1 MSKFNLNRENTILLV
16 IDIQDRLVP
25 VMEYKDQVIQN
36 TKVLLEGA
44 RQMNIP
50 VIVTEQYP
58 KGLGNTVEDI
68 NKDLGDAQVFSKNSF
83 TAYIDEVKSALKD
96 IGRKKII
103 IVGMETHICVYQ
115 TTRDLISDGYD
126 VHIVR
131 DAMASRTKENFL
143 SGLDLMENMGAVI
156 SNTETIVFDLL
167 KKAGTPEFKIMSK
180 LIK

>member
-1 MSKFNLNRENTILLV
+1 MSKFDLNRENAILLV

-25 VMEYKDQVIQN
+25 VMKNKDQVIQN

-44 RQMNIP
+44 RQMDIP

-68 NKDLGDAQVFSKNSF
+68 KKDLGDAQVFSKNSF

-143 SGLDLMENMGAVI
+143 NGLDLMKNIGAVI

>member
-1 MSKFNLNRENTILLV
+1 MSKFDLNRENAILLV

-44 RQMNIP
+44 RQMDIP

-68 NKDLGDAQVFSKNSF
+68 RKDLGDAQVFSKNSF

-115 TTRDLISDGYD
+115 TTRDLIVDGYD

-143 SGLDLMENMGAVI
+143 NGLDLMKNIGAVI